1 MSIEDFYEEVGG
13 DYKDIFSRLMNNKE
27 LVREFVLMF
36 LKDPSY
42 DELVQQMERKNY
54 EEAFRASHTLKG
66 VCQNL
71 AFTELFKAS
80 YDITETLREKNVEKA
95 EELLEKVKVS
105 YAKTI
110 AGVQKLASS

>member
-54 EEAFRASHTLKG
+54 E
-66 VCQNL
+66 
-71 AFTELFKAS
+71 
-80 YDITETLREKNVEKA
+80 
-95 EELLEKVKVS
+95 
-105 YAKTI
+105 
-110 AGVQKLASS
+110 